1 MSIQGLRPALLC
13 LSFLSLAGASPCLTS
28 LDGSLVAC
36 FNQSTGQLLSLSLPP
51 SATPY
56 KFTSGGTELENA
68 VRSGSVTVSVTPT
81 LITVSQEWAFL
92 PPAPP
97 GSSAQVLDSFAPS
110 PTSIAWDVRVSAPA
124 GSAAWSVPIA
134 TRLAVDPSTY
144 AASKLWAPWD
154 RGSASSFPTKWV
166 DPLQP
171 SDTLPFGW
179 WDGCYVLGSGGT
191 AGGCDVV
198 VAPLVTLLSSD
209 PAAPGGGDTGVTL
222 ALSPADLPLDV
233 VLSTRGSDPANA
245 SLAFTRSHA
254 RLGGGA
260 PTLALHMDLVGH
272 AGDWRASLGWSTRT
286 YPKYWEPVHPEVSL
300 SCSGLGSY
308 SYFGDSPGDSLGPY
322 LPALEAMA
330 YGVNWDLS
338 GRWFPYQGMFLPPV
352 GQGDT
357 WLNDAEGTQPR
368 ANVTFAG
375 IGAWY
380 RQMASAGYL
389 DLSCELKAPTH
400 ATFAPPFLT
409 TPLGHFSRHPTPPP
423 LPFPQI
429 SI

>member
-1 MSIQGLRPALLC
+1 MLFQRVLCLALALLSC
-13 LSFLSLAGASPCLTS
+13 EGSLVIPNCLTS
-28 LDGSLVAC
+28 LDGSLTGC
-36 FNQSTGQLLSLSLPP
+36 FDPSTGQLLTLTTLPA

-68 VRSGSVTVSVTPT
+68 ARSESPTVSATGTLVTVSQQWT
-81 LITVSQEWAFL
+81 FL

-97 GSSAQVLDSFAPS
+97 GLGALVVDTFSPA
-110 PTSIAWDVRVSAPA
+110 PTSIAWEVSITAPA
-124 GSAAWSVPIA
+124 GAKAWSVPIA

-144 AASKLWAPWD
+144 NTSKLWAPWD
-154 RGSASSFPTKWV
+154 RGSAHSFPTKWV

-171 SDTLPFGW
+171 SDTLPYGW
-179 WDGCYVLGSGGT
+179 WDGCYVLGSWGT

-198 VAPLVTLLSSD
+198 VAPLVALLSSD
-209 PAAPGGGDTGVTL
+209 PSSAADTGVTL

-233 VLSTRGSDPANA
+233 VLSARGSDPTNA

-254 RLGGGA
+254 RVGGGA
-260 PTLALHMDLVGH
+260 PPLALHMDLVGH
-272 AGDWRASLGWSTRT
+272 GGDWRASLGWSTRT
-286 YPKYWEPVHPEVSL
+286 YPKYWEPVNPEVSL

-308 SYFGDSPGDSLGPY
+308 SYFGDAPEDSLTPY
-322 LPALEAMA
+322 LPALNAMA
-330 YGVNWDLS
+330 YKVNWDLS

-368 ANVTFAG
+368 ANITFAG

-380 RQMASAGYL
+380 RQMASAGFL
-389 DLSCELKAPTH
+389 DLSCAWREIV
-400 ATFAPPFLT
+400 FLLSLPHT
-409 TPLGHFSRHPTPPP
+409 LCFP
-423 LPFPQI
+423 LPHTLP
-429 SI
+429 